1 MAENESCKLS
11 PVKSKDYQS
20 LNLLNTREN
29 LDVDPEAAPQK
40 KIKVPRRVVHCSDGV
55 YEEYSTDEDEL
66 EERKREEEK
75 QRKRALIDP
84 KTLSWY
90 PWIFHMSWLTGST
103 ILTYADHWGEKLA
116 WFFGITSPKYYWEL
130 EEFKRMNAEEEERK
144 KKEAEETYGWAE
156 KGEENQDKVLDQ
168 PSLATLDATKLK
180 EPAIFY
186 QESTCDD
193 GDTISQNDI
202 DFGTKINQME

>member
-1 MAENESCKLS
+1 M
-11 PVKSKDYQS
+11 
-20 LNLLNTREN
+20 NTREN

-90 PWIFHMSWLTGST
+90 SWMFHMSWLTGSSCLLVT
-103 ILTYADHWGEKLA
+103 E
-116 WFFGITSPKYYWEL
+116 
-130 EEFKRMNAEEEERK
+130 
-144 KKEAEETYGWAE
+144 
-156 KGEENQDKVLDQ
+156 VL
-168 PSLATLDATKLK
+168 
-180 EPAIFY
+180 
-186 QESTCDD
+186 
-193 GDTISQNDI
+193 
-202 DFGTKINQME
+202 